1 MHKSQTIDEFNLEE
15 FQNKI
20 IMQSQRAIFS
30 LKGTNINLPNRYKI
44 RKYKPGK
51 TKSDKPEKE

>member
-1 MHKSQTIDEFNLEE
+1 
-15 FQNKI
+15 
-20 IMQSQRAIFS
+20 MQSQRVIFS